1 MCNRRNNPKWYMIAV
16 IIGWTLFAIGLIG
29 GAFLAYFYYNS
40 PTVAIV
46 CVVLAIVFFVN
57 ACIALFNLRNKG

>member
-1 MCNRRNNPKWYMIAV
+1 MIAV